1 MKTTDGR
8 MQMRKKQPIGVFDSG
23 VGGISVLRELIK
35 IMPNENY
42 IYLGDSKNAPY
53 GTKTLEEV
61 RRLTFHNTRLLLEEG
76 AKGLVVAC
84 NTATSAA
91 VRIMRSMYPRLPIV
105 GIEPALKPA
114 ALQKQ
119 HPRVLVMA
127 TPMTVRQEKFGQ
139 LMKRYETKAQ
149 VYPLPC
155 PGLMEFIEAGDLD
168 SGRLRDFLRELL
180 APYVEKGLDSVV
192 LGCTHYPFAR
202 KMIQEIVG
210 CDVTIFDGGGGT
222 AREMKR
228 RLEAAGLLSSSA
240 EAGWVKFENSLATME
255 ELALCRRLLER
266 EE

>member
-1 MKTTDGR
+1 MEIIDAQIQMKKR
-8 MQMRKKQPIGVFDSG
+8 QPIGVFDSG
-23 VGGISVLRELIK
+23 VGGISVLKELIR

-42 IYLGDSKNAPY
+42 IYFGDSKNAPY

-61 RRLTFHNTRLLLEEG
+61 RRLSFHNTRILLEKG

-91 VRIMRSMYPRLPIV
+91 VRIMRSMYPTIPIV

-119 HPRVLVMA
+119 HPKVLVMA
-127 TPMTVRQEKFGQ
+127 TPMTVGQEKFGQ
-139 LMKRYETKAQ
+139 LMKRYEEKADI
-149 VYPLPC
+149 YPLPC

-168 SGRLRDFLRELL
+168 SGRLHIFLEELL
-180 APYVEKGLDSVV
+180 TSYLDKGLDSVV

-202 KMIQEIVG
+202 NVIQEIVG
-210 CDVTIFDGGGGT
+210 DEITIFDGGEGT

-228 RLEAAGLLSSSA
+228 RLGVADLLSPSA
-240 EAGWVKFENSLATME
+240 ETGWVKFENSLATRE

-266 EE
+266 E